1 MMYNY
6 GTGNNYSYGGYASGY
21 GYGGY
26 APVAYPM
33 PVYSTGSGCSNN
45 FALILVLFILLVII
59 GCSHGFGG
67 GNNSGFGG
75 YC

>member
-1 MMYNY
+1 MYNY

-59 GCSHGFGG
+59 GCCCGVGLG
-67 GNNSGFGG
+67 
-75 YC
+75 C

>member
-1 MMYNY
+1 MYNY

-45 FALILVLFILLVII
+45 FALLSFSEANFCLVKA
-59 GCSHGFGG
+59 
-67 GNNSGFGG
+67 
-75 YC
+75 

>member
-33 PVYSTGSGCSNN
+33 PVYSTGR
-45 FALILVLFILLVII
+45 
-59 GCSHGFGG
+59 
-67 GNNSGFGG
+67 NNSGFG
-75 YC
+75 CDC

>member
-1 MMYNY
+1 
-6 GTGNNYSYGGYASGY
+6 
-21 GYGGY
+21 
-26 APVAYPM
+26 M

-67 GNNSGFGG
+67 GNNSGFG
-75 YC
+75 CDC